1 MAKPYTMDQIR
12 VKNFADTFS
21 RLFLESR
28 KSFENIAFSY
38 VHERNAA
45 EDIVT
50 DSFLY
55 LWEHRNEVD
64 WESNLKGYLY
74 LAVRSRCVSYLRK
87 QQNPTNTESGSSSV
101 ISWKMETSLSSLE
114 DDSTL
119 SRMLGDEARNIYA
132 EELSRMPELTR
143 AVFLASRDE
152 GLTYQEI
159 ALRYGISVRKVTSEI
174 QKALCKLRISLKD
187 YLCLILLL
195 V

>member
-1 MAKPYTMDQIR
+1 MDQIR

-50 DSFLY
+50 DCFLY

-87 QQNPTNTESGSSSV
+87 QQNLTDTESGSSSA
-101 ISWKMETSLSSLE
+101 ISWKIETSLSSLE

-187 YLCLILLL
+187 YLCLIVFLS
-195 V
+195 

>member
-1 MAKPYTMDQIR
+1 M
-12 VKNFADTFS
+12 
-21 RLFLESR
+21 
-28 KSFENIAFSY
+28 
-38 VHERNAA
+38 
-45 EDIVT
+45 
-50 DSFLY
+50 
-55 LWEHRNEVD
+55 
-64 WESNLKGYLY
+64 Y
-74 LAVRSRCVSYLRK
+74 LAVRSRCVSWLRK
-87 QQNPTNTESGSSSV
+87 QQNSARTESVAGNCALWR
-101 ISWKMETSLSSLE
+101 IETSLSSLE

>member
-1 MAKPYTMDQIR
+1 
-12 VKNFADTFS
+12 
-21 RLFLESR
+21 
-28 KSFENIAFSY
+28 
-38 VHERNAA
+38 
-45 EDIVT
+45 
-50 DSFLY
+50 
-55 LWEHRNEVD
+55 
-64 WESNLKGYLY
+64 
-74 LAVRSRCVSYLRK
+74 
-87 QQNPTNTESGSSSV
+87 
-101 ISWKMETSLSSLE
+101 
-114 DDSTL
+114 
-119 SRMLGDEARNIYA
+119 MLGDEARNIYA